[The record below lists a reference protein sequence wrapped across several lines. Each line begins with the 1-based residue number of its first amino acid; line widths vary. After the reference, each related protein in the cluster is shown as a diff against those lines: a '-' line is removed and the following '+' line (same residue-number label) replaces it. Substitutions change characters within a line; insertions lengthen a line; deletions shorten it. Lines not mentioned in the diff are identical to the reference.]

1 MKKEYNAP
9 TTTYMELRATNMVAL
24 SLNNEQINSG
34 NASEFEQ
41 NVRGNKGWD
50 LWGDDN
56 DFDN

>member
-24 SLNNEQINSG
+24 SLNDGPINSD
-34 NASEFEQ
+34 NASGFEQ
-41 NVRGNKGWD
+41 NVRGNNGWD